1 MVAIR
6 NVDVDPDAPIATW
19 PYEALVTLIERG
31 GITDW
36 AILARAINRQPWG
49 IVARQIEEYLAYS
62 RPYGVA
68 PLTSDPAG
76 TDA

>member
-6 NVDVDPDAPIATW
+6 NVDVDPDGPIETW
-19 PYEALVTLIERG
+19 PYEALVTLIERDS
-31 GITDW
+31 ITNW
-36 AILARAINRQPWG
+36 AILARAIDRQQWG
-49 IVARQIEEYLAYS
+49 IVARQVEEYLAYS
-62 RPYGVA
+62 RPDGVA